1 MILKKD
7 ISMTVY
13 QAEELNGHKYGTHK
27 FDKVMLTLGSL
38 ENHGSHLPF
47 GTDAFVSYKLA
58 KEIAGHFDDMLLL
71 PPMFYG
77 MSEHYKDFSFT
88 VSLQFETLTALIRDV
103 LDSCYREGFR
113 HVFIF
118 NGHDGNSAPIEV
130 ATRSFKVAHPD
141 IKIAVQDAWWVT
153 AGLLLPKDT
162 FEVWNGLGH
171 AGEGETSICL
181 ELFPHLVEM
190 EHAKGVVPNL
200 PPNADLKW
208 KFNEL
213 TNTGASGDPSKGTKE
228 KGAAMRKVLVNAVVE
243 FIRHM
248 DSINWDYQIKT

>member
-1 MILKKD
+1 MLKEF
-7 ISMTVY
+7 IFMAAY
-13 QAEELNGHKYGTHK
+13 QAEEMNGHKYGVHK
-27 FDKVMLTLGSL
+27 FNKVMFNLGSL
-38 ENHGSHLPF
+38 ENHGPHLPF
-47 GTDAFVSYKLA
+47 GTDCFVSYMLA
-58 KEIAGHFDDMLLL
+58 KEIAAHFDDLLLL

-88 VSLQFETLTALIRDV
+88 VSLQYETLTALIRDV

-113 HVFIF
+113 RLFIF

-130 ATRSFKVAHPD
+130 AARSFKVAHPD

-153 AGLLLPKDT
+153 AGQLLPKDT
-162 FEVWNGLGH
+162 FEVWDGLGH

-190 EHAKGVVPNL
+190 EYAKGVVPKL
-200 PPNADLKW
+200 PPGADLKW

-213 TNTGASGDPSKGTKE
+213 TNTGASGDPTKGTKE
-228 KGAAMRKVLVNAVVE
+228 KGAAMRRVLVDAVVE
-243 FIRHM
+243 FIRYL
-248 DSINWDYQIKT
+248 DGIDWEYQLKA